1 MIETNLRAMNF
12 GSNMST
18 QSMQER
24 YKAADGDSNGEI
36 NKTEFDRIFAD
47 KGVSSSLSKNVFER
61 LDKDGSGAITKE
73 EREQAIE
80 QIQQRAQ
87 KIMSSLS
94 TKKESSFDSFDSILN
109 KLGQSDGVASSQA
122 LQQRLKELQSSIG
135 SRDAQYAPEALLN
148 KLFPEIDE
156 KV

>member
-1 MIETNLRAMNF
+1 MMETNLRAMNF
-12 GSNMST
+12 GSNISA

-24 YKAADGDSNGEI
+24 YKTADGDANGEI
-36 NKTEFDRIFAD
+36 NKAEFDSIFAD
-47 KGVSSSLSKNVFER
+47 KGISSSLSKNVFER

-94 TKKESSFDSFDSILN
+94 TKMESSIDSFDSILN
-109 KLGQSDGVASSQA
+109 KLGQSDGIASSQA
-122 LQQRLKELQSSIG
+122 LQQRLKELQGSIG
-135 SRDAQYAPEALLN
+135 SRDTQYAPEALLN

>member
-1 MIETNLRAMNF
+1 
-12 GSNMST
+12 
-18 QSMQER
+18 MQER
-24 YKAADGDSNGEI
+24 YKTADGDSNGEI
-36 NKTEFDRIFAD
+36 SKTEFDSIFAD
-47 KGVSSSLSKNVFER
+47 KGVSSSLSKNAFER

-94 TKKESSFDSFDSILN
+94 TRMDSSFDSFDSILN
-109 KLGQSDGVASSQA
+109 KLGQSDGIASSQA
-122 LQQRLKELQSSIG
+122 LQQRLKELQGSIG
-135 SRDAQYAPEALLN
+135 SRDTQYAPEALLN